1 MPDRTLFTLHRT
13 LTVPVPSTTYV
24 AIFEIHIVTCRL
36 YTPLHYRIGG
46 GRVRRQRYTWYTLT
60 AGSLY
65 QAACDR
71 TYHGVIVIG
80 HW

>member
-1 MPDRTLFTLHRT
+1 MNRDEGAYSLSDLLQRAVCIPH
-13 LTVPVPSTTYV
+13 ST
-24 AIFEIHIVTCRL
+24 IV
-36 YTPLHYRIGG
+36 GG
-46 GRVRRQRYTWYTLT
+46 GRVRRQRYTWSTLT
-60 AGSLY
+60 VGSHY